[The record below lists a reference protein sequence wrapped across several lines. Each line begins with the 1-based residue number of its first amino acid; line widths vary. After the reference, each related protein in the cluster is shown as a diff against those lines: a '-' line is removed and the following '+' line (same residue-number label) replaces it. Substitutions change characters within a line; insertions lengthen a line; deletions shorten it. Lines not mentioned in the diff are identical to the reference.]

1 MAEPEQSHNNT
12 VNTNLNT
19 QYNVRN
25 LASQTEGAE
34 YKIYEHPA
42 SRNVIESSSYQMDTP
57 YYNHGEIN
65 THSINLYNKENYIN
79 GNSKLILEPNNSF
92 NVSSLQPQGVEHYDY
107 VNEPISYIDNYGN
120 PVEINNKYIISND
133 NMKYDINSE
142 IEKTRI
148 YPNIIPQLNSSHM
161 LNLNNNISNADINKY
176 NDSNNTNDIYGYLN
190 NNVSN
195 LNYDY
200 IMKNYDGGLY
210 NNHNNNN
217 HNIGNII
224 PLNSMQNLSNI
235 NELYG
240 INQLDGIDDPNSMD
254 NIKSMPF
261 NLQDNINSYNN
272 EKYIP
277 LPIDNFP
284 YIFNKTPMETD
295 EDDKRYSKLRGIYNV
310 GNVGNVGNIGNI
322 GDLKMNSKKT
332 KCIHNH
338 SKNIDQLQAIVCL
351 QKLEEIP
358 VPFLN
363 INDIKYSINVYF
375 NSYDDILQKYQSKF
389 YNCKL
394 NESDNYADCD
404 FQNEIISLPFNNEE
418 FIYLKV
424 IETSAYKTEITGRLQ
439 LKVKSLS
446 QEYPLRIPVIGD
458 DGNSKGFLIMNF
470 FVTSSYHYIKNDML
484 IDRESLP
491 NKTKSTRI
499 RRKNGGFHFFEN
511 FTKWCCEITD
521 HHMN

>member
-12 VNTNLNT
+12 ANTNLST
-19 QYNVRN
+19 QYNVRS
-25 LASQTEGAE
+25 LTSQTEGGE
-34 YKIYEHPA
+34 YKIYEHPV
-42 SRNVIESSSYQMDTP
+42 SSNVIESSSYQMSTP
-57 YYNHGEIN
+57 YYNQGEIN
-65 THSINLYNKENYIN
+65 TQSINLYNKENYIN
-79 GNSKLILEPNNSF
+79 GNSKIILDNNTSF
-92 NVSSLQPQGVEHYDY
+92 NASSLQPQGVEHYDY
-107 VNEPISYIDNYGN
+107 VNGPISYIDSYGN

-133 NMKYDINSE
+133 NVKYDINNE
-142 IEKTRI
+142 TEKTRI

-161 LNLNNNISNADINKY
+161 LNLNHSIPNADINKY
-176 NDSNNTNDIYGYLN
+176 NDSINPNDIYGYLN
-190 NNVSN
+190 SSGSN
-195 LNYDY
+195 SNYEY

-210 NNHNNNN
+210 NN
-217 HNIGNII
+217 NISNIM
-224 PLNSMQNLSNI
+224 PLNSMKNLSTM

-240 INQLDGIDDPNSMD
+240 INQLGEIDDPNSIH
-254 NIKSMPF
+254 NIKNMPF
-261 NLQDNINSYNN
+261 NFPDNISSYNN
-272 EKYIP
+272 ENFIP
-277 LPIDNFP
+277 LPVDNFP
-284 YIFNKTPMETD
+284 YIFNKTPMEFD
-295 EDDKRYSKLRGIYNV
+295 VDDKNYSKLRTTH
-310 GNVGNVGNIGNI
+310 NINDI
-322 GDLKMNSKKT
+322 GDINNMNNKKT

-338 SKNIDQLQAIVCL
+338 NKNIDQLQAIVCL

-363 INDIKYSINVYF
+363 VNDVKYSINVYF

-389 YNCKL
+389 YNCKP